1 MDNTEMKDKK
11 AMLRLWRSNTTLF
24 LRRARYAV
32 LLTAVATAFGQQSQ
46 LSSLNGT
53 WDFAFAGD
61 AAAADRLAGFYEDG
75 FAGGGFRP
83 IVVPSN
89 WALQGFEEPIY
100 ARTRRGG
107 EGFYVLRFQAP
118 ATLTGKRVLLHF
130 GGVWDSAEVWLN
142 AAPLG
147 RHDSGFTGFAY
158 DVTPNLKVGAE
169 NRLAVRVRQSTKDS
183 TFDTNDDWA
192 LGGIYRDVWL
202 EGMPAATYIDR
213 VETSTTFDAQFRDAD
228 LNLRVLVSGSRGFGG
243 GRGGAPVAGG
253 RGASPAPAAGGRG
266 ASPAPAAGGRGAG
279 FASDPGYDLR
289 AILTGPDGKE
299 VQRTVLAIPG
309 HRGTARDTL
318 LTMHV
323 NAPQHW
329 TAETP
334 HLYQLTVELAQGG
347 AVTHARTSAVGFRQI
362 STTGG
367 VLRINGQA
375 VKLRGVCRHD
385 ENPAV
390 GRATRREDWLQDLRL
405 MKAANINMVRTS
417 HYPPAEGFI
426 ELCDEMGMYVLDEVP
441 MGFGGGSGDDPS
453 FMASGLL
460 RAQETIARDRNHPSV
475 IVWDIGNENPFTALH
490 LAMIRFVKGSDPTR
504 PVLMPQ
510 RIDEFLPPEIDILA
524 PHYRPPSALDQLAA
538 HSSRPIITTEYTHA
552 YAEDGFGGLA
562 ESWRALTQHP
572 SGAGG
577 AIWMWQDQGLTRTRT
592 GANGQ
597 PEKYIQIVTDG
608 WDGIVR
614 ADRTPQRDYWEARA
628 VYAPVAV
635 AADALHF
642 WPGQGQVRVP
652 IRNDYDFTDLSTVG
666 VRWRLMADDGELA
679 KGEAKVNAAPHAI
692 GYLGLPV
699 EAIKSVQ
706 PGVAYYAHLAFLR
719 ADGSEIVERAVELLA
734 DGPAPE
740 AARPVLSQVR
750 VRNGKSVAVTAG
762 SASYEFDPATARL
775 ISASAGTAKLISSS
789 RFTIWRPLGPNDVL
803 TMRMQP
809 DAMPDLNKYS
819 VAVKGW
825 KVTEEDAGVR
835 IDAEAEH
842 TVNQKNSFSV
852 AYTYR
857 IGRDGVLR
865 VEYTVRPH
873 VEFPWL
879 PEIGMEFETA
889 AGLDNLRWLGLGPLD
904 AYPNERT
911 APILGVYAGRTD
923 SETAKG
929 TKATRWA
936 ELTSGQGSG
945 FRVEGAPY
953 IRLEGRN
960 LRVLPSVVG
969 RSEKG
974 RRPEAPE
981 YRLDTDSSAV
991 FQGRF
996 SLIPMAPARK

>member
-1 MDNTEMKDKK
+1 MENADMI
-11 AMLRLWRSNTTLF
+11 LF
-24 LRRARYAV
+24 LRYARYAV
-32 LLTAVATAFGQQSQ
+32 LLAALATACAQQSQ
-46 LSSLNGT
+46 LTSLNGT
-53 WDFAFAGD
+53 WDFAFAAD
-61 AAAADRLAGFYEDG
+61 AAAADRLAGFYQDG
-75 FAGGGFRP
+75 FSGGGFRP

-89 WALQGFEEPIY
+89 WALEGFEEPIY
-100 ARTRRGG
+100 SRTRPGG

-118 ATLTGKRVLLHF
+118 ANLTGKRVLLHF

-142 AAPLG
+142 SAPLG

-158 DVTPNLKVGAE
+158 DVTPNLKVGE
-169 NRLAVRVRQSTKDS
+169 NRLAVRVRQFTKDS
-183 TFDTNDDWA
+183 AFDTNDDWA

-202 EGMPAATYIDR
+202 EAMPAATYIDR

-228 LNLRVLVSGSRGFGG
+228 LNLRVLVSGGRGFGAGG
-243 GRGGAPVAGG
+243 GRGANPT
-253 RGASPAPAAGGRG
+253 PNT
-266 ASPAPAAGGRGAG
+266 
-279 FASDPGYDLR
+279 GYDLR
-289 AILTGPDGKE
+289 AILNGPDGKE
-299 VQRTVLAIPG
+299 VQRTVLPIPA

-318 LTMHV
+318 LTMHLS
-323 NAPQHW
+323 APQHW

-334 HLYQLTVELAQGG
+334 NLYRLTVELVQGG

-362 STTGG
+362 STVGG

-385 ENPAV
+385 ENPDV

-538 HSSRPIITTEYTHA
+538 HSSRPVISTEYTHA

-592 GANGQ
+592 GSNGQ
-597 PEKYIQIVTDG
+597 PEKYIHIVTDG

-628 VYAPVAV
+628 VYAPVV
-635 AADALHF
+635 LPADAVHF
-642 WPGQGQVRVP
+642 WPGQAQVRVP
-652 IRNDYDFTDLSTVG
+652 IRNDFDFTELSTVA
-666 VRWRLMADDGELA
+666 VRWSLMADDRELA
-679 KGEAKVNAAPHAI
+679 KGDAKVNAAPHAT
-692 GYLGLPV
+692 GYLGLPTD
-699 EAIKSVQ
+699 AIKSVE

-719 ADGSEIVERAVELLA
+719 ADGSEIVTRAVELLA

-740 AARPVLSQVR
+740 PARSVPSQVR
-750 VRNGKSVAVTAG
+750 VRNGKTVAVTAG

-775 ISASAGTAKLISSS
+775 VSASAGTSKVVNGS
-789 RFTIWRPLGPNDVL
+789 RFTIWRPLGPSDVL
-803 TMRMQP
+803 TQRMPP
-809 DAMPDLNKYS
+809 DAVPDLNKYS
-819 VAVKGW
+819 VAVKSW
-825 KVTEEDAGVR
+825 KVTEENSGIR

-842 TVNQKNSFSV
+842 TVNEKNSFSV
-852 AYTYR
+852 AYAYR
-857 IGRDGVLR
+857 VGRDGVLR

-911 APILGVYAGRTD
+911 APILGVYASRAD

-945 FRVEGAPY
+945 LRVEGAPY

-981 YRLDTDSSAV
+981 YRLDTGSSAV

-996 SLIPMAPARK
+996 SLSLIR

>member
-1 MDNTEMKDKK
+1 VRHTRF
-11 AMLRLWRSNTTLF
+11 ALLLAAITVA
-24 LRRARYAV
+24 RA
-32 LLTAVATAFGQQSQ
+32 QISQ
-46 LSSLNGT
+46 VVSLNGT
-53 WDFAFAGD
+53 WDFAFAAD
-61 AAAADRLAGFYEDG
+61 AAAADRLAAFYQDG
-75 FAGGGFRP
+75 FQGGGFRP
-83 IVVPSN
+83 IAVPSN
-89 WALQGFEEPIY
+89 WSLQGFEEPIY
-100 ARTRRGG
+100 ARTRQGG

-118 ATLTGKRVLLHF
+118 AALLGKRVLLRF

-142 AAPLG
+142 SVPLG

-169 NRLAVRVRQSTKDS
+169 NRLAVRVRQTTKDS
-183 TFDTNDDWA
+183 AFDTNDDWA

-228 LNLRVLVSGSRGFGG
+228 LYLRVLVSGSRGPGAGVARGPQGG
-243 GRGGAPVAGG
+243 GRGGPNAAPE
-253 RGASPAPAAGGRG
+253 
-266 ASPAPAAGGRGAG
+266 
-279 FASDPGYDLR
+279 PGYDLR

-299 VQRTVLAIPG
+299 VQRSVLAIPA

-334 HLYQLTVELAQGG
+334 NLYRLTVELAQGG
-347 AVTHARTSAVGFRQI
+347 AVTHERTSAVGFRQI
-362 STTGG
+362 STSGG
-367 VLRINGQA
+367 VLRINGQV

-385 ENPAV
+385 ENPDV

-441 MGFGGGSGDDPS
+441 MGFGGGLGDDPS
-453 FMASGLL
+453 FLASGLL

-490 LAMIRFVKGSDPTR
+490 LAMIRLVKGSDPTR

-510 RIDEFLPPEIDILA
+510 RIDEFLPPEVDILA

-538 HSSRPIITTEYTHA
+538 HSSRVIISTEYTHA

-562 ESWRALTQHP
+562 DSWRALTQHP

-577 AIWMWQDQGLTRTRT
+577 SIWMWQDQGLTRTRT

-597 PEKYIQIVTDG
+597 PERYIQIVTDG

-635 AADALHF
+635 PEHPVRF
-642 WPGQGQVRVP
+642 WPGQKQVRVA

-666 VRWRLMADDGELA
+666 VHWNLMADDRELA
-679 KGEAKVNAAPHAI
+679 KGEATVNAAPHAT
-692 GYLGLPV
+692 GYLALPV
-699 EAIKSVQ
+699 DAIKGVE

-719 ADGSEIVERAVELLA
+719 ADGSEIVERAVELMA

-740 AARPVLSQVR
+740 SARPVEYPVH
-750 VRNGKSVAVTAG
+750 VRNAKTVAVTAG
-762 SASYEFDPATARL
+762 PVSYEFDPASARL
-775 ISASAGTAKLISSS
+775 ISASAGAAKVISGSH
-789 RFTIWRPLGPNDVL
+789 FTIWRPLGANDVL
-803 TMRMQP
+803 TLRIPP
-809 DAMPDLNKYS
+809 DSVPDLNKYS
-819 VAVKGW
+819 VAVKNW
-825 KVTEEDAGVR
+825 KVTSEDSGIR
-835 IDAEAEH
+835 IAAEAEH
-842 TVNQKNSFSV
+842 TVNGKNSFSV

-857 IGRDGVLR
+857 VGRDGVLR
-865 VEYTVRPH
+865 VAYTVKPH

-889 AGLDNLRWLGLGPLD
+889 EGLDNLRWLGLGPLD
-904 AYPNERT
+904 AYPNEKT
-911 APILGVYAGRTD
+911 APIFGVYAGRID
-923 SETAKG
+923 SQTARG
-929 TKATRWA
+929 MKAVRWA
-936 ELTSGQGSG
+936 ELTSAPGSG
-945 FRVEGAPY
+945 FRVEGADY
-953 IRLEGRN
+953 IRMEGRN

-981 YRLDTDSSAV
+981 YRLDTGSSAE
-991 FQGRF
+991 FQGGF
-996 SLIPMAPARK
+996 SLSPMAPGRK

>member
-1 MDNTEMKDKK
+1 MRDK
-11 AMLRLWRSNTTLF
+11 MRH
-24 LRRARYAV
+24 ARYAV
-32 LLTAVATAFGQQSQ
+32 LLATLATACAQPSQ
-46 LSSLNGT
+46 LTSLNGT
-53 WDFAFAGD
+53 WDFAFAAD
-61 AAAADRLAGFYEDG
+61 AAAADRLAGFYQDG
-75 FAGGGFRP
+75 FQGGGFRP
-83 IVVPSN
+83 IRVPSN
-89 WALQGFEEPIY
+89 WALEGFEEPIY

-118 ATLTGKRVLLHF
+118 AALTGKRVLLHF

-169 NRLAVRVRQSTKDS
+169 NRLAVRVRQYTKDS
-183 TFDTNDDWA
+183 AFDTNDDWA

-202 EGMPAATYIDR
+202 EAMPAATYIDR

-243 GRGGAPVAGG
+243 GGRGGAQAGGG
-253 RGASPAPAAGGRG
+253 RGAIPAPD
-266 ASPAPAAGGRGAG
+266 S
-279 FASDPGYDLR
+279 GYDLR
-289 AILTGPDGKE
+289 AILTGPDGQE
-299 VQRTVLAIPG
+299 VQRTVLAIPA

-334 HLYQLTVELAQGG
+334 SLYQLTVELVQSG
-347 AVTHARTSAVGFRQI
+347 AVTHSRTSAVGFRQI
-362 STTGG
+362 STAGG

-385 ENPAV
+385 ENPDV

-426 ELCDEMGMYVLDEVP
+426 ELCDAMGMYVLDEVP

-460 RAQETIARDRNHPSV
+460 RAQETIARDRNHSSV

-490 LAMIRFVKGSDPTR
+490 LAMIRLVKGSDPTR

-538 HSSRPIITTEYTHA
+538 HSSRVIITTEYTHA

-577 AIWMWQDQGLTRTRT
+577 SIWMWQDQGLTRTRT

-628 VYAPVAV
+628 VYAPVTLP
-635 AADALHF
+635 ADAVHF
-642 WPGQGQVRVP
+642 WPGQAQVRVP
-652 IRNDYDFTDLSTVG
+652 IRNDYDFTELSTVG
-666 VRWRLMADDGELA
+666 VRWSLMADDRELA
-679 KGEAKVNAAPHAI
+679 KGEAKVNAAPHAT

-699 EAIKSVQ
+699 DAIKSVQ

-740 AARPVLSQVR
+740 PARSVPSQVR
-750 VRNGKSVAVTAG
+750 VRNGKTVAVTAG

-775 ISASAGTAKLISSS
+775 MSASAGTAKVVSGS
-789 RFTIWRPLGPNDVL
+789 RFTIWRPLGANDVL
-803 TMRMQP
+803 TLRTPP
-809 DAMPDLNKYS
+809 DAVPDLNKYS
-819 VAVKGW
+819 VAVKSW
-825 KVTEEDAGVR
+825 KVTQEDSGVR

-842 TVNQKNSFSV
+842 TVNEKNSFSV

-857 IGRDGVLR
+857 VGRDGILR

-936 ELTSGQGSG
+936 ELTSGEGSG
-945 FRVEGAPY
+945 LRVEGAPY

-981 YRLDTDSSAV
+981 YRLDTGSSAV
-991 FQGRF
+991 FQGAF
-996 SLIPMAPARK
+996 SLIPIAPGRK

>member
-1 MDNTEMKDKK
+1 MF
-11 AMLRLWRSNTTLF
+11 W
-24 LRRARYAV
+24 RRAGRHARWV
-32 LLTAVATAFGQQSQ
+32 LLQATLTAVCAQTSQ
-46 LSSLNGT
+46 VISLNGT
-53 WDFAFAGD
+53 WDFAFAAD
-61 AAAADRLAGFYEDG
+61 AAAADRLAGFYQDG
-75 FAGGGFRP
+75 FQGGGFRP
-83 IVVPSN
+83 TPVPSN
-89 WALQGFEEPIY
+89 WALLGFEEPIY
-100 ARTRRGG
+100 ARTRQGG
-107 EGFYVLRFQAP
+107 EGFYTLRFQVP
-118 ATLTGKRVLLHF
+118 DTLTGKRVLLHF

-142 AAPLG
+142 SSPLG

-158 DVTPNLKVGAE
+158 DVTRNLKLAAE
-169 NRLAVRVRQSTKDS
+169 NRLAVRVHQSTKDS
-183 TFDTNDDWA
+183 AFDTNDDWA

-202 EGMPAATYIDR
+202 EAMPAALYIDR
-213 VETSTTFDAQFRDAD
+213 VETSTAFDAQFRDAD
-228 LNLRVLVSGSRGFGG
+228 LNLRVLVSGSGRGGFGGPGGRGGVQAGG
-243 GRGGAPVAGG
+243 GRGGFGGPGGANAAP
-253 RGASPAPAAGGRG
+253 
-266 ASPAPAAGGRGAG
+266 
-279 FASDPGYDLR
+279 DPGYELR
-289 AILTGPDGKE
+289 AILAGPDGKE
-299 VQRTVLAIPG
+299 VQRTALAIPA

-323 NAPQHW
+323 SAPRHW

-334 HLYQLTVELAQGG
+334 SLYRLTVELAQGG

-362 STTGG
+362 STADG

-385 ENPAV
+385 ENPDV

-504 PVLMPQ
+504 PVLMPG
-510 RIDEFLPPEIDILA
+510 RADEFFPPEVDILA

-538 HSSRPIITTEYTHA
+538 HSSRVIITTEYTHA

-562 ESWRALTQHP
+562 DSWRALTQHP

-577 AIWMWQDQGLTRTRT
+577 SIWMWQDQGLTRTRT

-597 PEKYIQIVTDG
+597 PEKYLQIVTDG

-614 ADRTPQRDYWEARA
+614 ADRTPQRDYWEAKA

-635 AADALHF
+635 PADLVHF
-642 WPGQGQVRVP
+642 WAGQGQVRVP
-652 IRNDYDFTDLSTVG
+652 IRNDYDFTELSTVG
-666 VRWRLMADDGELA
+666 VHWSLMADDRELA
-679 KGEAKVNAAPHAI
+679 KGEAKVNAAPHAT

-699 EAIKSVQ
+699 DGIKSVE
-706 PGVAYYAHLAFLR
+706 PGVAYYVHLAFLR
-719 ADGSEIVERAVELLA
+719 PDGSEIVQRAVELLA
-734 DGPAPE
+734 DGPIPE
-740 AARPVLSQVR
+740 PARSVQSQVR
-750 VRNGKSVAVTAG
+750 VRSGKTVVITAG
-762 SASYEFDPATARL
+762 SASYEFDPASARL
-775 ISASAGTAKLISSS
+775 ISASAGTAKLISGS
-789 RFTIWRPLGPNDVL
+789 RFTIWRPLGPNDL
-803 TMRMQP
+803 LAQRRQP
-809 DAMPDLNKYS
+809 DLVPDLNKYS
-819 VAVKGW
+819 VVVKSW
-825 KVTEEDAGVR
+825 KVTEEASGVR

-842 TVNQKNSFSV
+842 TVNEKNSFSV
-852 AYTYR
+852 AYKYR
-857 IGRDGVLR
+857 VGRDGVLC
-865 VEYTVRPH
+865 VEYTVKPH

-974 RRPEAPE
+974 RRPEAAE
-981 YRLDTDSSAV
+981 YRLDTGSSAV
-991 FQGRF
+991 FQGGF
-996 SLIPMAPARK
+996 SVIPMAQARR

>member
-1 MDNTEMKDKK
+1 MRLLEQAEMIRRWRRI
-11 AMLRLWRSNTTLF
+11 LRYTNW
-24 LRRARYAV
+24 V
-32 LLTAVATAFGQQSQ
+32 LVLGCFAVASAQTAQST
-46 LSSLNGT
+46 SLNGT

-61 AAAADRLAGFYEDG
+61 AAAADRLAPFYQDG
-75 FAGGGFRP
+75 FQGGAFRP
-83 IVVPSN
+83 ILVPTN

-100 ARTRRGG
+100 ARAKQGG

-118 ATLTGKRVLLHF
+118 ASLTGKRVLLRF

-142 AAPLG
+142 ATPLG

-158 DVTPNLKVGAE
+158 DVTPSLKIGAE
-169 NRLAVRVRQSTKDS
+169 NRLAVRVRQATKDAV
-183 TFDTNDDWA
+183 FDTNDDWA
-192 LGGIYRDVWL
+192 MGGIYRDVWL
-202 EGMPAATYIDR
+202 EAMPAATYIDR

-228 LNLRVLVSGSRGFGG
+228 LHLRVLVSGSRGFAGG
-243 GRGGAPVAGG
+243 GRGNPPGGAG
-253 RGASPAPAAGGRG
+253 RGAAAP
-266 ASPAPAAGGRGAG
+266 P
-279 FASDPGYDLR
+279 DYDLR
-289 AILTGPDGKE
+289 AILAGPDGKE
-299 VQRTVLAIPG
+299 VQRSVLTIPA

-323 NAPQHW
+323 SAPLRW

-334 HLYQLTVELAQGG
+334 NLYHLTVELVVGG
-347 AVTHARTSAVGFRQI
+347 AVTQARASGVGFRQI

-385 ENPAV
+385 ENPDV

-441 MGFGGGSGDDPS
+441 MGFGGSSGDDPS
-453 FMASGLL
+453 FLSAGLL

-475 IVWDIGNENPFTALH
+475 IVWDIGNENPFTSLH
-490 LAMIRFVKGSDPTR
+490 LAMIRLVKGADPTR

-538 HSSRPIITTEYTHA
+538 HSSRPIISTEYTHA

-562 ESWRALTQHP
+562 DSWRALTQHP

-577 AIWMWQDQGLTRTRT
+577 AIWMWQGQGLTRTRT

-614 ADRTPQRDYWEARA
+614 ADRTPQRDYWETRA
-628 VYAPVAV
+628 VYAPVVV
-635 AADALHF
+635 AADAVRF
-642 WPGQGQVRVP
+642 WPGQAQVRVP
-652 IRNDYDFTDLSTVG
+652 IRNDYDFTELSTVG
-666 VRWRLMADDGELA
+666 VHWRLMADDRELA
-679 KGEAKVNAAPHAI
+679 KGEAKVSAPPHAI
-692 GYLGLPV
+692 GYLALPSD
-699 EAIKSVQ
+699 AIKRVE
-706 PGVAYYAHLAFLR
+706 PGVAYYAHLAFQR
-719 ADGSEIVERAVELLA
+719 ADGSEIVERSVELLA
-734 DGPAPE
+734 EGPTAEP
-740 AARPVLSQVR
+740 ARSVPATVR
-750 VRNGKSVAVTAG
+750 VRSAKTVTVTAG
-762 SASYEFDPATARL
+762 TASYEFDPASARL
-775 ISASAGTAKLISSS
+775 ISASAGTAKVIAGS
-789 RFTIWRPLGPNDVL
+789 RFTIWRPLGPNEVL
-803 TMRMQP
+803 NQRMQSG
-809 DAMPDLNKYS
+809 AVADLNKYT
-819 VAVKGW
+819 VAVKSW
-825 KVTEEDAGVR
+825 KVTKEDSGVR

-842 TVNQKNSFSV
+842 TVNEKNSFSV

-865 VEYTVRPH
+865 VEYTVRPK

-879 PEIGMEFETA
+879 PEIGMELETA

-929 TKATRWA
+929 MKAVRWA
-936 ELTSGQGSG
+936 ELASAQGSG

-981 YRLDTDSSAV
+981 QRLDTGVSAV
-991 FQGRF
+991 FQGGF
-996 SLIPMAPARK
+996 SLRQLASGGK

>member
-1 MDNTEMKDKK
+1 MKDKK
-11 AMLRLWRSNTTLF
+11 AVPPLRRSDTNRF
-24 LRRARYAV
+24 LRHARYAV
-32 LLTAVATAFGQQSQ
+32 LLATLATAGAQQSQ
-46 LSSLNGT
+46 VTSLNGT
-53 WDFAFAGD
+53 WDFALAAD
-61 AAAADRLAGFYEDG
+61 AVAADRLAGFYQDS
-75 FAGGGFRP
+75 FQGGPFRP
-83 IVVPSN
+83 IAVPSN

-100 ARTRRGG
+100 SRARQGG

-142 AAPLG
+142 SAPLG
-147 RHDSGFTGFAY
+147 RHDSGFTGFAF
-158 DVTPNLKVGAE
+158 DVTPNLKVGTE

-183 TFDTNDDWA
+183 AFDTNDDWA
-192 LGGIYRDVWL
+192 MGGIYRDVWL
-202 EGMPAATYIDR
+202 EAMPAATYIDR

-228 LNLRVLVSGSRGFGG
+228 LNLRVLVSGGRGPGAGGRGTAQAGGGRGAQPGG
-243 GRGGAPVAGG
+243 GRGGPNAAP
-253 RGASPAPAAGGRG
+253 
-266 ASPAPAAGGRGAG
+266 
-279 FASDPGYDLR
+279 DPGYELR
-289 AILTGPDGKE
+289 AILAGPDGTE
-299 VQRTVLAIPG
+299 VQRTVLPIPA

-334 HLYQLTVELAQGG
+334 NLYRLTVELVQGG

-362 STTGG
+362 STAGG

-385 ENPAV
+385 ENPDV

-405 MKAANINMVRTS
+405 MKAGNINMVRTS

-441 MGFGGGSGDDPS
+441 MGFGGGLGDDPS
-453 FMASGLL
+453 FLSSGLL

-490 LAMIRFVKGSDPTR
+490 LAMIRLVKGSDPTR

-538 HSSRPIITTEYTHA
+538 HSTRPVISTEYTHA

-562 ESWRALTQHP
+562 DSWHALTQHP

-577 AIWMWQDQGLTRTRT
+577 SIWMWQDQGLTRTRI

-635 AADALHF
+635 AADPVRF

-652 IRNDYDFTDLSTVG
+652 IRNDYDFTELSTVG
-666 VRWRLMADDGELA
+666 VHWRLMADDRELA
-679 KGEAKVNAAPHAI
+679 KGQAKVNAAPHTL
-692 GYLGLPV
+692 GYLALPV
-699 EAIKSVQ
+699 EAIKSVE

-719 ADGSEIVERAVELLA
+719 ADGSEIVERAVELSPE
-734 DGPAPE
+734 GPAPE
-740 AARPVLSQVR
+740 PARSVPSQVR
-750 VRNGKSVAVTAG
+750 VRNGKTVTVTAG
-762 SASYEFDPATARL
+762 SASYEFDPASARL
-775 ISASAGTAKLISSS
+775 ISASAGTSQVISGS
-789 RFTIWRPLGPNDVL
+789 RFTIWRPLGANDVL
-803 TMRMQP
+803 NLRMQP
-809 DAMPDLNKYS
+809 DAVPDLNKYT

-825 KVTEEDAGVR
+825 KVAEEDSGIR
-835 IDAEAEH
+835 IDAEAEC
-842 TVNQKNSFSV
+842 TVNEKNSFSV

-857 IGRDGVLR
+857 VGRDGALR
-865 VEYTVRPH
+865 VDYTLRPH
-873 VEFPWL
+873 VEFAWL
-879 PEIGMEFETA
+879 PEIGMEFEA
-889 AGLDNLRWLGLGPLD
+889 SAGLDNLRWLGLGPLD
-904 AYPNERT
+904 AYPNEKT
-911 APILGVYAGRTD
+911 APILGVYAGRAG

-929 TKATRWA
+929 MKAARWA
-936 ELTSGQGSG
+936 ELTSAQGAG

-981 YRLDTDSSAV
+981 LRLDTGSSAV
-991 FQGRF
+991 FEGGF
-996 SLIPMAPARK
+996 SLMPMAPGRK